1 MMPMSLKTN
10 SYTCAGLFA
19 GIGGFCIG
27 FEKAGFKTSWVSDL
41 DDRVEET
48 YRRNFPQTKF
58 VREDIAKLDLTQMP
72 SVDVLHA
79 GFPCQSFSA
88 AGNRLGFED
97 PRGNLFNVMMDQIGD
112 MKVKPRVLVLENSTN
127 IQIGDAG
134 MWFDH
139 IKRRI
144 KKAGFWFNDGNAIII
159 NCATHFGLPQRRER
173 LFMVAVNR
181 EFYDYNPF
189 TYVPETES
197 PRGLLEFIRKEK
209 VDDPAYYLD
218 SENRYGSWLLREG
231 GNMLPNQLI
240 QLRQH
245 LVRKQKP
252 DVCPTLT
259 ANMGGGGHNVPFLI
273 DDGRLRKLTERECL
287 NLQGFPEEFCF
298 PENLPMSTKYK
309 QIGNSVSPYA
319 SFWLAEEIRKF
330 FNEESAN
337 VELAV

>member
-1 MMPMSLKTN
+1 MISMSLKTN

-27 FEKAGFKTSWVSDL
+27 FEKAGFRTSWVSDL

-48 YRRNFPQTKF
+48 YRYNFPHTTFWK
-58 VREDIAKLDLTQMP
+58 EDIGSLDLAHM
-72 SVDVLHA
+72 SNVDVLHA

-97 PRGNLFNVMMDQIGD
+97 PRGKLFDVMMDKIQEIPI
-112 MKVKPRVLVLENSTN
+112 KPKILLFENSTN
-127 IQIGDAG
+127 IQVGDGG

-144 KKAGFWFNDGNAIII
+144 KKAGYWFNDGNAIKI
-159 NCATHFGLPQRRER
+159 NCFTHFGLPQKRER
-173 LFMVAVNR
+173 LFMIAVSR
-181 EFYDYNPF
+181 DFADYNPF
-189 TYVPETES
+189 TYGPEAKS
-197 PRGLLEFIRKEK
+197 PMGLLDFIRKEK
-209 VDDPAYYLD
+209 VEDAAYFLD
-218 SENRYGSWLLREG
+218 SENRYGSWLLKEG
-231 GNMLPNQLI
+231 GDMLPNQLI

-259 ANMGGGGHNVPFLI
+259 ANMGGGGHNVPFLV
-273 DDGRLRKLTERECL
+273 DNGRLRKLTERECL
-287 NLQGFPEEFCF
+287 NLQGFPDEFGF
-298 PENLPMSTKYK
+298 PEKMPMSSKYK
-309 QIGNSVSPYA
+309 QIGNSVSPWVSY
-319 SFWLAEEIRKF
+319 WLAEEIAKF
-330 FNEESAN
+330 FNEELAH